1 MIGCAGNSGTKEIIE
16 HKKELKKLYPDWFF
30 LNFNNYYKIY
40 SSKERYDKIKFILK
54 DFKINVIIESSDGGI
69 MATLYQLYEKI
80 HKGFTVDLLSIPI
93 RQETVEISEHF
104 SIDPYRLSSRGSF
117 ILALDNA
124 LCLKDKLNNNNI
136 ESEIIGYI
144 ENKKS
149 KIILFDVDKE
159 VRCLDKPRQDEEH
172 KVID

>member
-1 MIGCAGNSGTKEIIE
+1 
-16 HKKELKKLYPDWFF
+16 
-30 LNFNNYYKIY
+30 
-40 SSKERYDKIKFILK
+40 
-54 DFKINVIIESSDGGI
+54 

-124 LCLKDKLNNNNI
+124 LCLKNKLNNNNI